1 MHPSTPKSTQ
11 LNLGLIMSPDER
23 LFFAAL
29 GSRVAQARNAA
40 GLTQVQLADGLAISQ
55 PQLASYEVGRRR
67 VPVSML
73 PRLAKL
79 LSLSVEALIDGIGDD
94 GALTNNGGTAN
105 GQRRTRRGPPSR
117 TEQQLD
123 AIAKM
128 PKSERKIVNQL
139 LDAMIAQHA
148 AG

>member
-1 MHPSTPKSTQ
+1 
-11 LNLGLIMSPDER
+11 
-23 LFFAAL
+23 
-29 GSRVAQARNAA
+29 
-40 GLTQVQLADGLAISQ
+40 VQLADGLAISQ

-94 GALTNNGGTAN
+94 GALTNNGAAAN

>member
-1 MHPSTPKSTQ
+1 
-11 LNLGLIMSPDER
+11 
-23 LFFAAL
+23 
-29 GSRVAQARNAA
+29 
-40 GLTQVQLADGLAISQ
+40 VQLADGLAISQ

-79 LSLSVEALIDGIGDD
+79 LATSVEALIGDD
-94 GALTNNGGTAN
+94 MIASPDAA
-105 GQRRTRRGPPSR
+105 QAPPRRTKRGPPSR